1 MWLQFFITHN
11 YSRRPSLSII
21 DLAEWLI
28 SELVIGKKPK
38 ISSHLHELMS
48 VKGSS
53 LLEQQ

>member
-48 VKGSS
+48 AKGSS